1 MKNVVINID
10 RLIDSIHYELTDVD
24 VQNQE
29 VEAQIHGFLSRA
41 LETVSKS
48 VTDCFYNLPVSDV
61 TAKSCPAVTVNIQ
74 CLVGTLKVTKPSE
87 DAAILKKESDRLFLE
102 KLTDSLQ
109 AVLDSSKAV
118 ASDDSGSHDISPVV
132 PCQEFAQEP

>member
-1 MKNVVINID
+1 MKSVVINID

-24 VQNQE
+24 VQNQQ
-29 VEAQIHGFLSRA
+29 VEAQIHGFLSSA
-41 LETVSKS
+41 LEAVSKS
-48 VTDCFYNLPVSDV
+48 VADCSYNLPVSDD

-109 AVLDSSKAV
+109 AVLDISKSTALSETG
-118 ASDDSGSHDISPVV
+118 ASKSQQAIREEYQ
-132 PCQEFAQEP
+132 CL

>member
-1 MKNVVINID
+1 MKSVVINID

-24 VQNQE
+24 VQNQQ
-29 VEAQIHGFLSRA
+29 VEAQIHGFLSSA
-41 LETVSKS
+41 LEAVSKS
-48 VTDCFYNLPVSDV
+48 VADCSYNLPVSDV

-109 AVLDSSKAV
+109 AVLDISKSTALSETG
-118 ASDDSGSHDISPVV
+118 ASKSQQAIREEYQ
-132 PCQEFAQEP
+132 CL